1 MNRTGD
7 MVLSIGFFG
16 LFGLF
21 GTLNYETIFSLAP
34 HANEL
39 AITIVSLLLIGGS
52 LAKSAQ
58 IPLHSWLPGSTLA
71 LCLNL

>member
-7 MVLSIGFFG
+7 MVLSIGFFA

-21 GTLNYETIFSLAP
+21 GTLNYETIFALAP
-34 HANEL
+34 NSNSA
-39 AITIVSLLLIGGS
+39 AITIISLLLIGGS

-58 IPLHSWLPGSTLA
+58 IPLHSWLPGSSLA
-71 LCLNL
+71 PCLYF